1 MRKRKSLRM
10 KFLSKSVETDFNKI
24 SDSLKR
30 IEAEQIGQRIDL
42 SRVINM
48 LRKLDKNSADHTSTP
63 IEDLQE

>member
-1 MRKRKSLRM
+1 M

-48 LRKLDKNSADHTSTP
+48 LRKLDKNSVDHTSTP